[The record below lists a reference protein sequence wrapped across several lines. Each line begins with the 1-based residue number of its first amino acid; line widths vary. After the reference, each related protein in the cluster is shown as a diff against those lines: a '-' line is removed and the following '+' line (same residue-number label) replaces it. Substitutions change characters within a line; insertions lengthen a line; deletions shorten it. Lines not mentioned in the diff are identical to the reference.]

1 MGDGD
6 RRRRLAATVDG
17 LDPVAGRAVH
27 DAIARAEGPVRVQ
40 IAGRAGTGRSTVRE
54 HLEVSVRE
62 HLETSVR
69 EHLETSV
76 RESLLSSAGVHLSVV
91 TVDAPDVPDPVL
103 DADVV
108 VYVLPTRPDAS
119 SVHPADR
126 AAVVAANPGCI
137 VAVVA
142 GGGARPDLGPTLPV
156 HALDDPRFDAAV
168 AECIAG
174 AHRRRLDVFART
186 LAEIPASPAA
196 RDVLEAALDD
206 APTGTSGVHP

>member
-6 RRRRLAATVDG
+6 RRRRLAAAVDG

-54 HLEVSVRE
+54 HLQVSVRE
-62 HLETSVR
+62 HLEV
-69 EHLETSV
+69 SV